1 MGEQENK
8 VKAFAKFLGISEEKE
23 VPKKK
28 KQESVTRQWV
38 ITEKPA
44 ENGKNTYKMVGYP
57 VMMEASSKEEFLSI
71 FCKRAKPLVE
81 KTLGRKVSEI
91 ETEGIVRKLVRI
103 ETYTAKRP
111 R

>member
-1 MGEQENK
+1 MQENRT
-8 VKAFAKFLGISEEKE
+8 ASFAKFLGISDKKE
-23 VPKKK
+23 IPR
-28 KQESVTRQWV
+28 KQESSVKRERRWV

-103 ETYTAKRP
+103 ETYSVKRP